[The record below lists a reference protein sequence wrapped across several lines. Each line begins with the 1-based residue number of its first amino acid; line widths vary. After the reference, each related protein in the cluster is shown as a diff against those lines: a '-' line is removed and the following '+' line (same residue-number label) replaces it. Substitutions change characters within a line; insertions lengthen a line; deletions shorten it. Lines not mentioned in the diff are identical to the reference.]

1 LTDLYTRLAAT
12 LWFLPAEKVEDLF
25 KEAKEMI
32 LKKFRA
38 VLEG

>member
-1 LTDLYTRLAAT
+1 LTDPYTRLSAT

-25 KEAKEMI
+25 KEAEEMI

-38 VLEG
+38 ALED